1 MVVVTMASQPCR
13 FEVDGSALGPSHH
26 TAALPIIWSLLG
38 RHIAF
43 HRRLVDLTGSVKAAL
58 LLSQSIYW
66 TRHGRDIAQSGG
78 WFHKTTQ
85 QWTWETGLSL
95 REQTGARDALKEVAL
110 VEECRLGIPALV
122 HFRLDM
128 ENLRCRLSDHFA
140 ADRQIAYWDDRVML
154 AEMLGPSVAYHRVL
168 AGVSGGVHAGLML
181 SRALY
186 RTRQQAVRDH
196 GAWVCNSSA
205 RWSEDIGLTRREQ
218 ENARRDLVHAGI
230 WEEALQ
236 GIPPGL
242 VARVRLD
249 SLLALLTIGAASTSG
264 SALNEACSTASP
276 VCGGT
281 TDSFVQKGE
290 TSLWQ
295 PHMLVS
301 TKAPSL
307 FRQNRHPSI
316 YTKSTSESVQPQHA
330 ATHFALEANVPVRVD
345 SGIDAAGGGDLIFP
359 DQMLV
364 QECAAARMLL
374 GSCSEQAQAL
384 LDELAGRL
392 QANGVRG
399 SPVAYLRGLIA
410 RAQAGTFIP
419 EIGIAV
425 AAERRNLQ
433 LAAEQ
438 RIARE
443 LEEGRQEAQRAT
455 PEYQARVRAQRQ
467 KLSQLR
473 DDMKQRMAAGRPP

>member
-1 MVVVTMASQPCR
+1 
-13 FEVDGSALGPSHH
+13 
-26 TAALPIIWSLLG
+26 
-38 RHIAF
+38 
-43 HRRLVDLTGSVKAAL
+43 
-58 LLSQSIYW
+58 
-66 TRHGRDIAQSGG
+66 
-78 WFHKTTQ
+78 
-85 QWTWETGLSL
+85 
-95 REQTGARDALKEVAL
+95 
-110 VEECRLGIPALV
+110 
-122 HFRLDM
+122 
-128 ENLRCRLSDHFA
+128 
-140 ADRQIAYWDDRVML
+140 
-154 AEMLGPSVAYHRVL
+154 
-168 AGVSGGVHAGLML
+168 ML

-186 RTRQQAVRDH
+186 RTRQQAARDH
-196 GAWVCNSSA
+196 DAWVCNSSA
-205 RWSEDIGLTRREQ
+205 RWSEEIGLTRREQ
-218 ENARRDLVHAGI
+218 ENARRGLVRTGI

-236 GIPPGL
+236 GIPPAL

-249 SLLALLTIGAASTSG
+249 PLLALLTIDAASA
-264 SALNEACSTASP
+264 SASASASAGDLSEACSTASP
-276 VCGGT
+276 VCGDP

-295 PHMLVS
+295 PHMLDS
-301 TKAPSL
+301 TKAPPL

-316 YTKSTSESVQPQHA
+316 CTKSTSESVQPQHA
-330 ATHFALEANVPVRVD
+330 ATQVATHSASEANAPDRVD
-345 SGIDAAGGGDLIFP
+345 GRVDDAGGGGVLIFP
-359 DQMLV
+359 DQMLAP
-364 QECAAARMLL
+364 ECAAARMLL
-374 GSCSEQAQAL
+374 RPCSEQAQAL

-425 AAERRNLQ
+425 AAERRNRQ

-473 DDMKQRMAAGRPP
+473 DDMKQRIAAGRPP